1 MKMSRKELIQRLLL
15 SFFIVVPNIVLSYLT
30 KINNSFILNLYE
42 KGLMIYVNVGIVA
55 WVLTCIFVGWKIG
68 KRDR

>member
-30 KINNSFILNLYE
+30 KINNSLILNLYE
-42 KGLMIYVNVGIVA
+42 KGLMIYVNVGIVV
-55 WVLTCIFVGWKIG
+55 WVLTCVFIGWKIG